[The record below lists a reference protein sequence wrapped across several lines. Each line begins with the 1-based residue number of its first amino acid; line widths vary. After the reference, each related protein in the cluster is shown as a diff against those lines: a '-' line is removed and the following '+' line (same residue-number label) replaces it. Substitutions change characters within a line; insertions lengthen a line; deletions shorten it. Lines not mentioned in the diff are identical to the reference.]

1 MASHFCF
8 IPQHCHRSLAVTNT
22 FMKKVLILILL
33 LSVFAGCRNNK
44 QTQENMY
51 GCWEVIDILND
62 FYEPTG
68 KKYVLQEI
76 DGYFSN
82 SATASSDCKAYVM
95 LLKGNNDRITG
106 KIVIDEYC
114 NNTPD
119 MTLNEYGSP
128 AKQGSKIIDRAN
140 RKAYY
145 ISCEYGYTLGFQ
157 DMDDNSANPSRKSKL
172 YSWIEIFR
180 NNESFYSVT
189 IKGEYQDEYRF
200 TVNTYELDS
209 ALREAGLLSE

>member
-1 MASHFCF
+1 
-8 IPQHCHRSLAVTNT
+8 
-22 FMKKVLILILL
+22 
-33 LSVFAGCRNNK
+33 
-44 QTQENMY
+44 MY
-51 GCWEVIDILND
+51 GNWEVIDILND

-82 SATASSDCKAYVM
+82 SATASSDCKVYVM
-95 LLKGNNDRITG
+95 LLKGDNNRITG

-128 AKQGSKIIDRAN
+128 AKRGSKIIDRAN

-145 ISCEYGYTLGFQ
+145 ISCEYGHTFGFQ
-157 DMDDNSANPSRKSKL
+157 DMDDNSSNPSRKSKL

-189 IKGEYQDEYRF
+189 IKGEYKDEYRF

-209 ALREAGLLSE
+209 ALRGAGLLSE